1 MVKSLYSDTVATDLK
16 NTADDAIPNYLN
28 SLKFKQTHFLSDV
41 RLGLGYTAFVI
52 CAACFAWDYKLGF
65 EDTKIYTAIA
75 VALYTL
81 LNGVL
86 TFWMM
91 FVEKGVVYQGTTP
104 SGEKVTRKPGH
115 EWTAVQ
121 QLTREWQQITVVS
134 TTKKLDPTYR
144 LSITVTDKSAKSHI
158 IEVAKPFASF
168 FDESGYFVAVPFQQI
183 LATAVPVIGKLDPRR
198 IKSESQDMLNA
209 NPELLDAIL
218 AANNGA
224 STGADAS
231 EGGRQRKA

>member
-1 MVKSLYSDTVATDLK
+1 M
-16 NTADDAIPNYLN
+16 TAA
-28 SLKFKQTHFLSDV
+28 
-41 RLGLGYTAFVI
+41 
-52 CAACFAWDYKLGF
+52 
-65 EDTKIYTAIA
+65 
-75 VALYTL
+75 
-81 LNGVL
+81 
-86 TFWMM
+86 
-91 FVEKGVVYQGTTP
+91 
-104 SGEKVTRKPGH
+104 
-115 EWTAVQ
+115 Q
-121 QLTREWQQITVVS
+121 QLTRSSQQITVVS

-183 LATAVPVIGKLDPRR
+183 LATAVPVIGKVDPRR

-224 STGADAS
+224 ATGVDAS
-231 EGGRQRKA
+231 EGGRQRKV

>member
-1 MVKSLYSDTVATDLK
+1 MAAEKISLYNLADLK

-41 RLGLGYTAFVI
+41 RLGLGYTAFII

-65 EDTKIYTAIA
+65 EDTKIYTTIA
-75 VALYTL
+75 VTLYTL
-81 LNGVL
+81 LNGAL

-104 SGEKVTRKPGH
+104 SGEK
-115 EWTAVQ
+115 
-121 QLTREWQQITVVS
+121 ITVVS

-183 LATAVPVIGKLDPRR
+183 LATAVPVIGKVDPRR

-218 AANNGA
+218 AANSGA
-224 STGADAS
+224 ATGVDAS
-231 EGGRQRKA
+231 EGGRQRKV

>member
-1 MVKSLYSDTVATDLK
+1 MAAEKISLYNLADLK

-41 RLGLGYTAFVI
+41 RLGLGYTAFII

-81 LNGVL
+81 LNGAL

-104 SGEKVTRKPGH
+104 SGEK
-115 EWTAVQ
+115 
-121 QLTREWQQITVVS
+121 ITVVS

-144 LSITVTDKSAKSHI
+144 LSITVTDKSAKSRI
-158 IEVAKPFASF
+158 IEVAEPFASF

-183 LATAVPVIGKLDPRR
+183 LATAVPMIGKLDPRR

-224 STGADAS
+224 ATGVDAS